1 MTRRPSTPLSSS
13 LVRLDSSMM
22 GLMSSIPVIRL
33 YLYLRNVFI
42 SLESCILLGQG
53 TLHTG
58 LDRRLC
64 GPKQFAMGFPLST
77 DYVSLSPDDDLGH
90 LLQVISGWGSQP
102 LCRTAQDQPRSHT
115 PALTTESTG
124 IPGSGAVTQWH
135 RHPYSVWAI
144 PRVYI
149 IM

>member
-1 MTRRPSTPLSSS
+1 
-13 LVRLDSSMM
+13 MM

-90 LLQVISGWGSQP
+90 LLQVISVAGDPNRCVEQLLRINSGHIPQHSQQSP
-102 LCRTAQDQPRSHT
+102 QASLA
-115 PALTTESTG
+115 
-124 IPGSGAVTQWH
+124 PG
-135 RHPYSVWAI
+135 P
-144 PRVYI
+144 
-149 IM
+149 